1 MAISILSVT
10 QPTAFNGFPA
20 QPTGGLEVELA
31 QYRKQLS
38 ECVTCATANTPEG
51 RREIQRI
58 ENQISAITA
67 RIEAARQPRTSND
80 DTSKPRQATGLGDHV
95 DVFA

>member
-1 MAISILSVT
+1 MAISIASVT
-10 QPTAFNGFPA
+10 QPAAPSGFPA
-20 QPTGGLEVELA
+20 KPTGGLEAELA

-38 ECVTCATANTPEG
+38 ECVTCTTANTPEG

-67 RIEAARQPRTSND
+67 RIEAARQPKTGND
-80 DTSKPRQATGLGDHV
+80 ATAKPRETTGLGYNV

>member
-1 MAISILSVT
+1 MAISIASAT
-10 QPTAFNGFPA
+10 QSAAPSGFPIK
-20 QPTGGLEVELA
+20 PTGSLEVELA

-38 ECVTCATANTPEG
+38 ECVTCASANTPEG

-67 RIEAARQPRTSND
+67 RIEAAQQPKTGND
-80 DTSKPRQATGLGDHV
+80 ATTQSREATGLGDNV

>member
-1 MAISILSVT
+1 MAISIASAT
-10 QPTAFNGFPA
+10 QSAAPGSFPA
-20 QPTGGLEVELA
+20 KSTGGLEAELA

-58 ENQISAITA
+58 ENQIRAITT
-67 RIEAARQPRTSND
+67 RIEAARQPKTGSD
-80 DTSKPRQATGLGDHV
+80 ATATPREATGLGDNV